1 MVFGVCA
8 ERKHSLRRNI
18 PLQFFDTDG
27 LDELCPAC
35 DVVLDE
41 FPKLRWILRR
51 WRFHACRDQ
60 PFLQFRPLHNANS
73 DHGLIMPDH
82 VLACAAPNVLDVSS
96 HSTHPE
102 IEIK

>member
-41 FPKLRWILRR
+41 FPKLRCGGGSMPAAIN
-51 WRFHACRDQ
+51 RFC
-60 PFLQFRPLHNANS
+60 NS
-73 DHGLIMPDH
+73 GRCTTLIRIM
-82 VLACAAPNVLDVSS
+82 V
-96 HSTHPE
+96 
-102 IEIK
+102 